1 MTSHEIREEYRAKL
15 TAQSRRQNILEAY
28 FITVGKQEL
37 FNKLI
42 FIADSDTELS
52 IEDWTNLCLE
62 VKA

>member
-1 MTSHEIREEYRAKL
+1 MTTHELREEYRAKL
-15 TAQSRRQNILEAY
+15 TAQSRHQNILEAY